1 MSSLSARFDCRVVGG
16 VICKE
21 QAPLCV
27 GLDIMGEAPCPE
39 KLAVHVR
46 LDGDDAALALGL
58 DALLRFGEPVAES
71 FGQLFAVEHERARC
85 RVVVRGVPDETNVC
99 GFEHGGAPQG
109 RADVGISMLPAPLRA
124 SQAMEAM

>member
-58 DALLRFGEPVAES
+58 DALLRFGEPVVES

-85 RVVVRGVPDETNVC
+85 RVVVLGVPDETNVC